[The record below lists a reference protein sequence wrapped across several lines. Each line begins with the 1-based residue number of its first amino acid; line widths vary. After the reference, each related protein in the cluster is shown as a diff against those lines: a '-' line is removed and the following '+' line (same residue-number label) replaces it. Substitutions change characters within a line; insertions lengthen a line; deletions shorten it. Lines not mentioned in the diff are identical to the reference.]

1 MLDGPAFSGFS
12 SVLRFDKRRMTFTI
26 ADLIIFSQTMTQTPG
41 DPRNSDSRPIASFGK
56 TVPGDEGM
64 L

>member
-26 ADLIIFSQTMTQTPG
+26 ADLIIFSQTMTPASGDTP
-41 DPRNSDSRPIASFGK
+41 NSNSRPIGNFG
-56 TVPGDEGM
+56 TTSAG
-64 L
+64 

>member
-1 MLDGPAFSGFS
+1 M
-12 SVLRFDKRRMTFTI
+12 I
-26 ADLIIFSQTMTQTPG
+26 ADLIISSQTMTRVSG
-41 DPRNSDSRPIASFGK
+41 DPRNSRGTTPIRENGFMFLNSDSRPIASFGK

>member
-1 MLDGPAFSGFS
+1 M
-12 SVLRFDKRRMTFTI
+12 I

-41 DPRNSDSRPIASFGK
+41 DPRNSDSRPIAGFGK
-56 TVPGDEGM
+56 TAPGDEDM